1 MLSSLIDI
9 LKAQKQKLYCAFVD
23 FSQAFDSVWR
33 CGLWC
38 KLLLNSVKG
47 KFFELI
53 HSMYDNIK
61 SCVKFNNECSTFF
74 ACKNGVRQGENLS
87 PVLFAFYLND
97 LETYFLSAG
106 IEPISL
112 EYQNENIL
120 SYLKLLVLLYADDTV
135 IFSNKECEFRNCLK
149 AFHEYCL
156 MWKLNVNY
164 GKTKIIIFNK
174 RYTNN
179 PYFKLGEQE
188 IELVD
193 QYKYLGTLFNK
204 SGSFIH
210 AKKYA
215 SEQARKAM
223 YLLFIKSFDIR
234 ISPLL
239 ESANIKPQNIEKHF
253 TPNIPA
259 WCMKPPEILFDLH
272 SGKKSESNPHILK
285 DDFRKMQSRYK
296 NYQQIYTDGSKEDS
310 KVGCA
315 VISDNHSNMQR
326 IPDDSSIFTAE
337 AKAVD
342 LALDFI
348 STCDANNKFIIFSD
362 SLSVLKAM
370 NHTSSKNPQI
380 QKLLEKCHELLTY
393 KEIVLC
399 WIPSHIGIQGN
410 EMVDKQAKTSLSLEP
425 TSFKIPFSN
434 FKPSI
439 NKYILEEWQTSW
451 NNSIGNKLLDIKPTI
466 GEYQSVVRNI
476 RREEVV
482 LARLRLGH
490 ARVTHSYLLQGEEHP
505 QCVGCDAPFTVRHFL
520 LECGDFAQVRNNCF
534 HVNNM
539 KELFQD
545 IHIDSIMTFLRQINL
560 FNKI

>member
-1 MLSSLIDI
+1 
-9 LKAQKQKLYCAFVD
+9 
-23 FSQAFDSVWR
+23 
-33 CGLWC
+33 
-38 KLLLNSVKG
+38 
-47 KFFELI
+47 
-53 HSMYDNIK
+53 
-61 SCVKFNNECSTFF
+61 
-74 ACKNGVRQGENLS
+74 
-87 PVLFAFYLND
+87 
-97 LETYFLSAG
+97 
-106 IEPISL
+106 
-112 EYQNENIL
+112 
-120 SYLKLLVLLYADDTV
+120 
-135 IFSNKECEFRNCLK
+135 
-149 AFHEYCL
+149 
-156 MWKLNVNY
+156 
-164 GKTKIIIFNK
+164 
-174 RYTNN
+174 
-179 PYFKLGEQE
+179 
-188 IELVD
+188 
-193 QYKYLGTLFNK
+193 
-204 SGSFIH
+204 
-210 AKKYA
+210 
-215 SEQARKAM
+215 
-223 YLLFIKSFDIR
+223 
-234 ISPLL
+234 
-239 ESANIKPQNIEKHF
+239 
-253 TPNIPA
+253 
-259 WCMKPPEILFDLH
+259 
-272 SGKKSESNPHILK
+272 
-285 DDFRKMQSRYK
+285 MQSRCK

-490 ARVTHSYLLQGEEHP
+490 TRVTHSYLLQGEEHP

-520 LECGDFAQVRNNCF
+520 LECGDFAQVRNNCL

-545 IHIDSIMTFLRQINL
+545 IHIDSIMTFLRWVFTLFGDILANSNLSKKTIFKEIPTKAIYQYEEGLFGNTPKLL
-560 FNKI
+560 FNRNIISILKYSTQKDGIAKLGNKIVFKKGNRYTCNNTCKSLFMSMLSTSANF